1 MRTTTSAL
9 TPYPVWDAAV
19 RSFHWINV
27 LTVLALMSIGVV
39 ILNGGAL
46 GLSDAG
52 KIALKTW
59 HVLIGYVFLANLL
72 WRLVWGF
79 VGGPHARWRAMLP
92 GGPGYRKS
100 LGRYTASLLAG
111 RPELYVGHN
120 PLGRIAVCLLL
131 LLLLV
136 QGLSGLVLAGTDI
149 FYPPF
154 GYWIAHWVAAA
165 GVNPAELIPYRPDL
179 VDAAAYDAMRGMRA
193 PFITI
198 HEIGFYVIGTLVV
211 IHIAA
216 VVFTELRGGGT
227 LVSGMIS
234 GRKVMAGVPE
244 DAEEHA

>member
-1 MRTTTSAL
+1 MKTTSAL
-9 TPYPVWDAAV
+9 APYPVWDATV
-19 RSFHWINV
+19 RWFHWINV

-79 VGGPHARWRAMLP
+79 VGGVHARWRAILP
-92 GGPGYRKS
+92 GGPGYLRS
-100 LGRYTASLLAG
+100 LGQYTSSLLAG

-120 PLGRIAVCLLL
+120 PLGRIAVSLLL

-154 GYWIAHWVAAA
+154 GHWMAQWVAAA
-165 GVNPAELIPYRPDL
+165 GVDPAELIPYRPDL
-179 VDAAAYDAMRGMRA
+179 VDAAAYDAMRGLRA
-193 PFITI
+193 PFISV
-198 HEIGFYVIGTLVV
+198 HEIGFYVIASLVV

-234 GRKVMAGVPE
+234 GRKILAGVPK

>member
-1 MRTTTSAL
+1 MRTATPAL
-9 TPYPVWDAAV
+9 TSYPVWDAPV
-19 RSFHWINV
+19 RCFHWINL
-27 LTVLALMSIGVV
+27 LTVLALMSIGIV
-39 ILNGGAL
+39 ILNGGTL

-59 HVLIGYVFLANLL
+59 HVLIGYVFLANLA

-79 VGGPHARWRAMLP
+79 VGGAHARWRAILP

-111 RPELYVGHN
+111 RPERYVGHN
-120 PLGRIAVCLLL
+120 PLGRIAVTLLL

-154 GYWIAHWVAAA
+154 GYWIAQWVAAA
-165 GVNPAELIPYRPDL
+165 GVSPAELIPYRPDL
-179 VDAAAYDAMRGMRA
+179 VDAAAYDAMRGLRA
-193 PFITI
+193 PFITV
-198 HEIGFYVIGTLVV
+198 HEIGFYVIAALAVAHT
-211 IHIAA
+211 AA

-234 GRKVMAGVPE
+234 GRKIVAGVPE
-244 DAEEHA
+244 DVDE